1 MTPIESAGLTRAEIV
16 QILRESL
23 SISGRDAQ
31 NILEGFLEVIGH
43 GLEGG
48 AKVSLSGLGT
58 FQARQTPSRPG
69 RNPKTGHPAKVP
81 AKNRPSFSMSRELRT
96 AMAERF
102 AGPQAAMA
110 GQTGNCPFGQR
121 AGSQGP
127 SGRDP
132 HEL

>member
-1 MTPIESAGLTRAEIV
+1 MTPIESVGLTRAEIV

-31 NILEGFLEVIGH
+31 NILEGFLEVICH

-96 AMAERF
+96 AMAERY
-102 AGPQAAMA
+102 AGPQADEA
-110 GQTGNCPFGQR
+110 P
-121 AGSQGP
+121 GP
-127 SGRDP
+127 GEGPGEER
-132 HEL
+132 